1 MDDNSNFIFYS
12 GKYTTVNQHVYQ
24 KSKKICPG
32 VLVESFYP
40 TWGSWLDIGVHLR
53 FLRKLMQKY
62 FCYDIYNIYQTHEIY
77 TRRFVFNIVI
87 SQKKVY
93 YKGKYVQGN

>member
-1 MDDNSNFIFYS
+1 
-12 GKYTTVNQHVYQ
+12 
-24 KSKKICPG
+24 
-32 VLVESFYP
+32 
-40 TWGSWLDIGVHLR
+40 
-53 FLRKLMQKY
+53 MQKY